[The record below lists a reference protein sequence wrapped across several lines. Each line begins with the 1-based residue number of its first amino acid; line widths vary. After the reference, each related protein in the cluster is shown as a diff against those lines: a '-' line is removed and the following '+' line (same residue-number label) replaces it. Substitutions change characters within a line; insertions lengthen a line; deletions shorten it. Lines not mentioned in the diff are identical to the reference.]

1 MKSVIDNDVL
11 FDELESVK
19 QKCLYRCPT
28 KRCASYKTRNK
39 YWNLDAEEKRACIPR
54 LIWNDGH
61 GEWSRAWYPFK
72 DSFSRIGEQYFFLS
86 ENCKERKHA

>member
-19 QKCLYRCPT
+19 QKCLYRCTT
-28 KRCASYKTRNK
+28 KRRASYKTKIK
-39 YWNLDAEEKRACIPR
+39 YCNLDLEEKRACIPR

-72 DSFSRIGEQYFFLS
+72 DSFSRIGGQYFF
-86 ENCKERKHA
+86 R

>member
-1 MKSVIDNDVL
+1 MKSVIDNDAF

-39 YWNLDAEEKRACIPR
+39 YWNFDPEEKRACIPR

-72 DSFSRIGEQYFFLS
+72 DNYEHVIHGYYVGF
-86 ENCKERKHA
+86 K

>member
-39 YWNLDAEEKRACIPR
+39 YWNLDPEEKRACIPR

-61 GEWSRAWYPFK
+61 GEWSRDWYPFK
-72 DSFSRIGEQYFFLS
+72 DNHEHVIHGYYVGF
-86 ENCKERKHA
+86 K